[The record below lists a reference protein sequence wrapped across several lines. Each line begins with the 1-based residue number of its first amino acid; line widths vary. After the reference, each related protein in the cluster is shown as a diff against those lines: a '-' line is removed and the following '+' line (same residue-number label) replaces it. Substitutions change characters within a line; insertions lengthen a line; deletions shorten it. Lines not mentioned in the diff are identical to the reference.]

1 MILNGSN
8 LTLTREFADVE
19 GIILKD
25 IHRVAHRHRK
35 EAAKDTEART
45 AMPSVACLMLADTL
59 SEMVALTA
67 VTHAKVAGPLAEGL

>member
-1 MILNGSN
+1 MVSN

-45 AMPSVACLMLADTL
+45 AMPSVPHARRH
-59 SEMVALTA
+59 ALRDGRTDGG
-67 VTHAKVAGPLAEGL
+67 HAKVAGPLAEGL